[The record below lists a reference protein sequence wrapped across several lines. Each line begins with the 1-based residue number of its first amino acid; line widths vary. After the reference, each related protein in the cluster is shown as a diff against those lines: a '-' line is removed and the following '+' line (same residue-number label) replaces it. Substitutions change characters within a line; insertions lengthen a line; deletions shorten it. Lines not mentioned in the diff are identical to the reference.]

1 MNSKIFLSSLVAAL
15 ALGGCA
21 IGPDYTKPEIPT
33 PPTFRGYDQN
43 LSQETKTGVDSK
55 WWRGYG
61 DERLT
66 KAVEEALAA
75 SYDIKIAS
83 SQVDALLGQFDEAKS
98 YLYPHINGSGSLTR
112 QGVENST
119 NSNLK
124 NGVTNTYAATLSM
137 ASYEIDL
144 FGKVRRATEAARAM
158 LLSGEY
164 NRRAVNLSI
173 AASTANAY
181 FAVSSIE
188 AQIAAAQDN
197 LKASEEIEKIS
208 RIKYQNGSIGETEW
222 LQSTAASAA
231 ARASLASLMG
241 QKASAEATLNN
252 LMGRNP
258 QRVESSPIDSIAVV
272 KVSAGA
278 PSELLLRRPD
288 VGGAEQ
294 NLIAANAKIGVARG
308 AYFPSIS
315 LTGMLGNQSNEL
327 NKLFSSP
334 TRIWQIAPA
343 INIPIFSAGYIAGQV
358 KEAEAGREQALA
370 QYKKTVVAAF
380 NDADSAIGQNYY
392 AKEQYVFGKQRE
404 DAMKKAFEQAKLRY
418 EVGSISYT
426 DMLTVQ
432 QNYLSARQQAIIAKQ
447 AALSSGVALYK
458 ALGGGWDDKNLPDLP
473 SFLPAGR

>member
-1 MNSKIFLSSLVAAL
+1 MNSKIVFTGCAVFLAFT
-15 ALGGCA
+15 GCA
-21 IGPDYTKPEIPT
+21 IGPDYTKPEISIQ
-33 PPTFRGYDQN
+33 PTFRGYDQN
-43 LSQETKTGVDSK
+43 VSKEAKADVDIK

-61 DERLT
+61 DEKLS

-124 NGVTNTYAATLSM
+124 NGVTNTYAATLSL

-164 NRRAVNLSI
+164 NRRVVNLSI

-181 FAVSSIE
+181 FAVSSVE
-188 AQIAAAQDN
+188 AQIEAAKEN
-197 LKASEEIEKIS
+197 LKASEEIEKITL
-208 RIKYQNGSIGETEW
+208 IKYEKGSVGESEW
-222 LQSTAASAA
+222 LQSKASSAA

-241 QKASAEATLNN
+241 QKASAEATLNT

-258 QRVESSPIDSIAVV
+258 QRVDTSAIDSIAVL

-288 VGGAEQ
+288 IGMAEQ

-315 LTGMLGNQSNEL
+315 LTGMLGNQSTEL

-334 TRIWQIAPA
+334 TRIWQLTPA

-392 AKEQYVFGKQRE
+392 SKEQYSAGKQRE
-404 DAMKKAFEQAKLRY
+404 EAMEKAFKQAKLRY
-418 EVGSISYT
+418 EIGSISYT
-426 DMLTVQ
+426 DMLLVQ
-432 QNYLSARQQAIIAKQ
+432 QSYLSARQQAITAKQ
-447 AALSSGVALYK
+447 AALSSGVSLYK

>member
-1 MNSKIFLSSLVAAL
+1 MNSKIVFTGCAVFLAFT
-15 ALGGCA
+15 GCA
-21 IGPDYTKPEIPT
+21 IGPDYTKPEISIQ
-33 PPTFRGYDQN
+33 PTFRGYDQN
-43 LSQETKTGVDSK
+43 VSKEAKADVDIK

-61 DERLT
+61 DEKLSQ
-66 KAVEEALAA
+66 AVEEALAA

-124 NGVTNTYAATLSM
+124 NGVTNTYAATLSL

-164 NRRAVNLSI
+164 NRRVVNLSI

-181 FAVSSIE
+181 FAVSSVE
-188 AQIAAAQDN
+188 AQIEAAKEN
-197 LKASEEIEKIS
+197 LKASEEIEKITL
-208 RIKYQNGSIGETEW
+208 IKYEKGSVGESEW
-222 LQSTAASAA
+222 LQSKASSAA

-241 QKASAEATLNN
+241 QKASAEATLNT

-258 QRVESSPIDSIAVV
+258 QRVDTSAIDSIAVL

-288 VGGAEQ
+288 IGMAEQ

-315 LTGMLGNQSNEL
+315 LTGMLGNQSTEL

-334 TRIWQIAPA
+334 TRIWQLTPA

-392 AKEQYVFGKQRE
+392 SKEQYSAGKQRE
-404 DAMKKAFEQAKLRY
+404 EAMEKAFKQAKLRY
-418 EVGSISYT
+418 EIGSISYT
-426 DMLTVQ
+426 DMLLVQ
-432 QNYLSARQQAIIAKQ
+432 QSYLSARQQAITAKQ
-447 AALSSGVALYK
+447 AALSSGVSLYK